1 MSGLTWSRSRSR
13 SDARGARSPANC
25 HCIVVEI
32 ALEMRQECKKAKTE
46 CQKAQEE
53 ASTEKTET
61 KKGSREKN
69 VKWER

>member
-1 MSGLTWSRSRSR
+1 MSGPAWSRSRSR
-13 SDARGARSPANC
+13 SDARDARSPVHC

-32 ALEMRQECKKAKTE
+32 APEMRQECKKAWAE

-61 KKGSREKN
+61 KN
-69 VKWER
+69 VKWESSKKK